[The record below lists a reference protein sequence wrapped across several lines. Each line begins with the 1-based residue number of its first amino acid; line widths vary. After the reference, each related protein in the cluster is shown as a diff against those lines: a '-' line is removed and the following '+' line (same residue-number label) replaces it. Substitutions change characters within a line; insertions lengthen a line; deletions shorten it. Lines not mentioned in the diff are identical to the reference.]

1 MRISFSMKAV
11 TPKRKMN
18 KFDAFRNMLTSK
30 MRYMSIVD
38 EGDIQEERKYDEET
52 IEMVSFVFRD
62 KMPPVLK
69 GWALDFFKDVYR
81 PRLKFALAEALEAIS
96 GIYEAM
102 GKK

>member
-11 TPKRKMN
+11 TPERKMN
-18 KFDAFRNMLTSK
+18 EFDALRNILKSM

-62 KMPPVLK
+62 KMPPVL
-69 GWALDFFKDVYR
+69 
-81 PRLKFALAEALEAIS
+81 
-96 GIYEAM
+96 
-102 GKK
+102 

>member
-1 MRISFSMKAV
+1 MKAV
-11 TPKRKMN
+11 TPERKMN
-18 KFDAFRNMLTSK
+18 EFDALRNILKSM

-38 EGDIQEERKYDEET
+38 EEGKREGRKYDEAA
-52 IEMVSFVFRD
+52 IEMVCFVFRGEI
-62 KMPPVLK
+62 PPVLK
-69 GWALDFFKDVYR
+69 GWALDFFRDVYR